1 MNALWTQRAV
11 GGGRWVGGET
21 YERLVELVGGGQWV
35 GETYERPWLQL
46 HQVALFVCS
55 ANGHLPLCAAHHCIG
70 NHDNDLDIMLPDHLP
85 EVRGRVRQW
94 ALADYVLL
102 GRAACSELREQHTT
116 LYVCTHPILYA
127 HTQYCRHTPNTVGTR
142 MHTRTHAHTNTLTA
156 NTQICRHIQNPVKC
170 QLQWLNPY
178 IDIAGIDVVCAG

>member
-1 MNALWTQRAV
+1 MNALWTQWAV

-55 ANGHLPLCAAHHCIG
+55 ANGHLPLCTAHHCIG

-102 GRAACSELREQHTT
+102 GRAACSELREQHTR
-116 LYVCTHPILYA
+116 LCTHTTLHA
-127 HTQYCRHTPNTVGTR
+127 HIGYC
-142 MHTRTHAHTNTLTA
+142 MHT
-156 NTQICRHIQNPVKC
+156 
-170 QLQWLNPY
+170 
-178 IDIAGIDVVCAG
+178 